1 MYRKLRQLILVILS
15 ILIFTPQLYARPD
28 IMLTD
33 NEKLFLR
40 EHPVITVHNEEDYPP
55 YNFNENGKPK
65 GLSIDYINL
74 LADRIGIK
82 LKYVSG
88 YDWNGFM
95 TLIKEGKLDVM
106 LNIMRSAKRD
116 RFLHFTEPYA
126 ATKKAIFTNN
136 SAIKTLKNLNDKIV
150 CVPKSFFVEYFLE
163 AYYPDIVL
171 LEKKSILDCVKSVV
185 KGESSATVGSQ
196 NIISHLLIKEHI
208 NISYVEPIPDK
219 RLTIG
224 LSIATASHLKILR
237 DIIQKAMYSVSED
250 ELSVITKKWIDPTKE
265 LQKRNK
271 LKPYLQKRIITMCNN
286 PNWTPIEFAK
296 DGDMRNMQ
304 GIAIDTLKLLEKSL
318 NIEFKTIPTKSWSE
332 SQRYLKEGKCE
343 ILPAAISTKKRK
355 KYANFTT
362 PYLIYKLAII
372 TKNDKP
378 FTGGLEDIIDKTI
391 SRKKGSG
398 LINKLKNLYPDV
410 KILETKDY
418 LESLQKVSSGKAYC
432 TIATLP
438 VASYFISRFSLSDLH
453 VAGYTDMRYKLSIAV
468 NKKDTKLLSVLNN
481 ALSRITY
488 KQKRDIYDNWVGG
501 DKLVES
507 YDYRY
512 ILFPAIVV
520 LIILLLL
527 WYRQR
532 LLKKLNRDLKKE
544 IEEKVNENMIQY
556 QFIQEQAK
564 LADMGEMIGVIA
576 HQWRQPLNA
585 LGLSIQNL
593 SYNYKDGLVDKEFID
608 QYIEKNLNTIRFMSQ
623 TVDDFKDFFKVGKVK
638 EYFSIKEGIEATL
651 QMQSLYLEKYGISY
665 NMTGD
670 DFSIYGL
677 KSEFQQVVLNLISN
691 AKDALVENRES
702 DRSIEIYL
710 DENIVVFMD
719 NGGGISDDV
728 INHIFDSYYTTKED
742 GFGIGLYMSKIIIE
756 ENLDGKMSAYSKG
769 DGTVM
774 LLDFTE
780 AKYEED

>member
-1 MYRKLRQLILVILS
+1 
-15 ILIFTPQLYARPD
+15 
-28 IMLTD
+28 
-33 NEKLFLR
+33 
-40 EHPVITVHNEEDYPP
+40 
-55 YNFNENGKPK
+55 
-65 GLSIDYINL
+65 
-74 LADRIGIK
+74 
-82 LKYVSG
+82 
-88 YDWNGFM
+88 
-95 TLIKEGKLDVM
+95 
-106 LNIMRSAKRD
+106 
-116 RFLHFTEPYA
+116 
-126 ATKKAIFTNN
+126 
-136 SAIKTLKNLNDKIV
+136 
-150 CVPKSFFVEYFLE
+150 
-163 AYYPDIVL
+163 
-171 LEKKSILDCVKSVV
+171 
-185 KGESSATVGSQ
+185 
-196 NIISHLLIKEHI
+196 
-208 NISYVEPIPDK
+208 
-219 RLTIG
+219 
-224 LSIATASHLKILR
+224 
-237 DIIQKAMYSVSED
+237 
-250 ELSVITKKWIDPTKE
+250 
-265 LQKRNK
+265 
-271 LKPYLQKRIITMCNN
+271 
-286 PNWTPIEFAK
+286 
-296 DGDMRNMQ
+296 MQ

-318 NIEFKTIPTKSWSE
+318 NIEFKTIPTKSWSQ
-332 SQRYLKEGKCE
+332 SQQFLKEGKCE

-355 KYANFTT
+355 EYANFTA

-378 FTGGLEDIIDKTI
+378 FAGGLEDIIDKTI

-398 LINKLKNLYPDV
+398 LISKLKNLYPDV

-418 LESLQKVSSGKAYC
+418 LESLQKVSSGDAYC

-438 VASYFISRFSLSDLH
+438 VASYFINRFALNDLH

-468 NKKDTKLLSVLNN
+468 NKNDMELLTVLDM

-488 KQKRDIYDNWVGG
+488 KQKRDIYNKWVGG
-501 DKLVES
+501 DKLVEPF
-507 YDYRY
+507 DYRY
-512 ILFPAIVV
+512 IISTAIIV

-532 LLKKLNRDLKKE
+532 LLKKLNIDLKKE

-564 LADMGEMIGVIA
+564 LAAMGEMIGVIA

-593 SYNYKDGLVDKEFID
+593 SYNYEDGLVDKEFIE
-608 QYIEKNLNTIRFMSQ
+608 QYIDKNLNTIRFMSQ

-651 QMQSLYLEKYGISY
+651 QMQSLYLEKYAISY
-665 NMTGD
+665 SMSGD

-710 DENIVVFMD
+710 DEKIVVFMD
-719 NGGGISDDV
+719 NGGGISDDD
-728 INHIFDSYYTTKED
+728 ISHIFDSYYTTKKD

-756 ENLDGKMSAYSKG
+756 ENLKGKMSAYSKG